1 MFYCFVVGF
10 LIYYLKFVLCVYI
23 CFLVVFYGYFNL
35 FFLRE
40 MLVWK
45 IFISSS
51 YVDYV
56 CFIESGFWFVDWGG
70 GVLVFGFCLFLLGVL
85 VWFLLWILVVLY
97 DKML

>member
-1 MFYCFVVGF
+1 
-10 LIYYLKFVLCVYI
+10 
-23 CFLVVFYGYFNL
+23 
-35 FFLRE
+35 

-85 VWFLLWILVVLY
+85 GLWLFWILVDLL
-97 DKML
+97 DNML